1 MSDSVTLHS
10 ISVPAFIQS
19 LGALSGWLDKAGDDA
34 LLQERL
40 AEDMFPLSAQVRI
53 ACDQA
58 MGTLK
63 RLTSKAI
70 VLSDDDDAT
79 IEAAKARIAQVIE
92 VLQGVTATD
101 FPAPDSAVALDLP
114 MGLSFDFTALEY
126 VRDWAVPQFYFHVTT
141 AYAIMRMK
149 GVDLGKR
156 DYLAYA
162 MKYLRQAPADA
173 TA

>member
-10 ISVPAFIQS
+10 ISVPAYIQS
-19 LGALSGWLDKAGDDA
+19 LGAMAGWFDKAGDDA
-34 LLQERL
+34 LLEAKL

-58 MGTLK
+58 MGTLR

-70 VLSDDDDAT
+70 VLSDDNDKT

-92 VLQGVTATD
+92 VLQGVTASD
-101 FPAPDSAVALDLP
+101 FPAPDSAVPLDLP

-126 VRDWAVPQFYFHVTT
+126 VRDWAVPQFYFHVST
-141 AYAIMRMK
+141 AYAILRMK
-149 GVDLGKR
+149 GVALGKA
-156 DYLAYA
+156 DYLSYA
-162 MKYLRQAPADA
+162 MKFLRKAPA